1 MEKRDFGNAA
11 VVAAAGDGIEYV
23 QTIPSSFRLAVPE
36 FAKESVSLKRN
47 DV

>member
-23 QTIPSSFRLAVPE
+23 QTIPPPFRLAVPE